1 MTGGLE
7 RILSRY
13 GQAVR
18 VNGAAARAFFQPV
31 REKGRAAPFAVTPLG
46 RMDDRRWTYLGK
58 AEVKPG
64 DLVEFQGRA
73 YAVDN
78 CEGLR
83 LGDETVCWRAVL
95 TVRREAA
102 E

>member
-1 MTGGLE
+1 MTERLN
-7 RILSRY
+7 RILRKY
-13 GQAVR
+13 GQAVW
-18 VNGAAARAFFQPV
+18 VNGTAARAFFQPV
-31 REKGRAAPFAVTPLG
+31 REREKAAPFAVTELG
-46 RMDDRRWTYLGK
+46 MADDRRWTYLGE

-73 YAVDN
+73 YAVGS

-83 LGDETVCWRAVL
+83 LGDEVVCWRAVL
-95 TVRREAA
+95 TARREAA